1 MISDHTKLMGTIIY
15 LKSWK
20 VPEFYILF
28 STGKRPLFPP
38 VSSPSSFSAPS
49 FGFNISWPR
58 ITCALFLLSYRP
70 RSGGNYSVSPAR
82 FFRLRQSEQDFFVLL
97 NNSTP
102 SIPATTYPPI
112 VPSRNTRLLFMISI
126 VWSWIS
132 RISSGSIWVRRSR
145 TASILGIFP
154 CMQFFNRFPILS
166 GAEKNCMKTLIL
178 QHQKE
183 QCRHD
188 DIKLMGFVL
197 LFLLSDNPLIF
208 SGILY
213 TLFI

>member
-58 ITCALFLLSYRP
+58 ITCGTFPTVIQTTLRWKLFRFTCTVFPVKAVRTGLFCAVEQFHSID
-70 RSGGNYSVSPAR
+70 SGYNIS
-82 FFRLRQSEQDFFVLL
+82 
-97 NNSTP
+97 
-102 SIPATTYPPI
+102 PI
-112 VPSRNTRLLFMISI
+112 VPSRNTRLRFMISI
-126 VWSWIS
+126 VCSWIS
-132 RISSGSIWVRRSR
+132 RISSGSIWVRSSR

-166 GAEKNCMKTLIL
+166 GAEKTVWNSHTAA
-178 QHQKE
+178 
-183 QCRHD
+183 
-188 DIKLMGFVL
+188 
-197 LFLLSDNPLIF
+197 
-208 SGILY
+208 SGRAVTAWWY
-213 TLFI
+213 

>member
-1 MISDHTKLMGTIIY
+1 MQSKESVSYTHLDVYKRQGTEINFLPDGEIFEKTRFKADW
-15 LKSWK
+15 LKSRLHETAYLN
-20 VPEFYILF
+20 PNLMIHYEN
-28 STGKRPLFPP
+28 R
-38 VSSPSSFSAPS
+38 
-49 FGFNISWPR
+49 
-58 ITCALFLLSYRP
+58 
-70 RSGGNYSVSPAR
+70 RSGEEEKVTYHEPDEMCIR
-82 FFRLRQSEQDFFVLL
+82 DRL

-166 GAEKNCMKTLIL
+166 GAEKT
-178 QHQKE
+178 
-183 QCRHD
+183 
-188 DIKLMGFVL
+188 V
-197 LFLLSDNPLIF
+197 
-208 SGILY
+208 
-213 TLFI
+213 